1 MRDPLADAS
10 ERSDTAEPSTPD
22 DEQVGVFRQ
31 YVEQVQHALVVLFE
45 LRRHRTGAVEVD
57 ERLARRN
64 DGPKRGSVTV
74 GELQCSVE
82 GRLDPGDPSTPT
94 TILHGQ
100 VRRSCGLRATSTEH
114 GASCRRC
121 VVTDPWRD
129 ACRAA
134 VVARPHDRERRV
146 GAADLLLQTVEWIA
160 LEEPGLDA
168 VEVAGERL
176 RLVRRPARLVCELL
190 GDLRHAEP
198 LA

>member
-74 GELQCSVE
+74 GELQRSVE
-82 GRLDPGDPSTPT
+82 GRHGSRRPVETDDDPARPGEEV
-94 TILHGQ
+94 
-100 VRRSCGLRATSTEH
+100 VRPPRDEH
-114 GASCRRC
+114 GARRL
-121 VVTDPWRD
+121 VQEVRRDGPLGD

-134 VVARPHDRERRV
+134 AVARSHDRERRV
-146 GAADLLLQTVEWIA
+146 GAPDLLLQTVQWIA
-160 LEEPGLDA
+160 LEEPRLDA
-168 VEVAGERL
+168 WK
-176 RLVRRPARLVCELL
+176 
-190 GDLRHAEP
+190 
-198 LA
+198 